1 MSNFLTKHIGYYNRQ
16 RKDSDKNGLSIY
28 RNMTY
33 SNVFQHYLNCLL
45 FLTKAY
51 KCKLYPI
58 DKYKL
63 YKQKGHNVQGNFDT
77 NKNLIYFLYLNIE
90 KGYCY
95 SPKKFQPYM
104 HYPASILISSI
115 HLHVFQIII

>member
-33 SNVFQHYLNCLL
+33 SNGFQHYLNCLL

-51 KCKLYPI
+51 KCKLIRI

-63 YKQKGHNVQGNFDT
+63 YKQKGHTTKQQCT
-77 NKNLIYFLYLNIE
+77 REL
-90 KGYCY
+90 
-95 SPKKFQPYM
+95 
-104 HYPASILISSI
+104 
-115 HLHVFQIII
+115 